1 MMQEADEVVS
11 SFPSSEPISKSLVM
25 PVLRKDGE
33 ANDDGTSQL
42 GNIEVP
48 DALPIDSELSS
59 EGRAKIGM
67 VPLAVMIFYSVS
79 GGPFGCEASVRAGGN
94 FYTLL
99 GFLVMP
105 FVWSM
110 QEALITAE
118 LGTTFPEASGGVA
131 WVEEAFG
138 KNAGWMCGY
147 LGWMAGAT
155 DNAIYPVLF
164 LDYVYRL
171 VWDTSTGLDYHWW
184 AKCPS
189 QSAVL
194 QCELHNRSGKTIC
207 AVLPIHLTSSTPRNH
222 YAQESVCHY
231 DCRRYLSDRTKPMVG
246 ATAG

>member
-164 LDYVYRL
+164 LDYVLEVVQPNGEAMNPVLRFLLLSSISIGLGYVNWLGLPL
-171 VWDTSTGLDYHWW
+171 VGQMSV
-184 AKCPS
+184 A
-189 QSAVL
+189 
-194 QCELHNRSGKTIC
+194 IC
-207 AVLPIHLTSSTPRNH
+207 CVA
-222 YAQESVCHY
+222 
-231 DCRRYLSDRTKPMVG
+231 M
-246 ATAG
+246 